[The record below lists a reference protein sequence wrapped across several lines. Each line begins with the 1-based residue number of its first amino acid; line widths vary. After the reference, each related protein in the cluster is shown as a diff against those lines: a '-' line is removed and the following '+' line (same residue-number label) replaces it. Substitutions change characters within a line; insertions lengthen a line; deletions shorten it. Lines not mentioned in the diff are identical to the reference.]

1 MVRGSKEKKKYMWR
15 SKDEALKHKKI
26 CICTFPVMHVKAASV
41 LFASLPLFH
50 AVKLR
55 TAIITVVQ
63 PVFYEPINLCS
74 VDFYMLSFCRY
85 DSCWYNLP
93 HPHLLVALISQSPTQ
108 ASLPPPGNS
117 ILIPIIAECGS
128 VVNHTLFNSGGC
140 RFPSS
145 SPYWHCT
152 GLSNQVLQCLSQFL
166 VWRCS

>member
-1 MVRGSKEKKKYMWR
+1 MSFVELHHWKLLKLKPCSAEICKSVMVRGSKEKKKYMWR

-26 CICTFPVMHVKAASV
+26 CICTFPVMHLKAASV

-93 HPHLLVALISQSPTQ
+93 HPHLLVSLISQSPSQ
-108 ASLPPPGNS
+108 ASLTLPGNS

-128 VVNHTLFNSGGC
+128 GVNHTLF
-140 RFPSS
+140 
-145 SPYWHCT
+145 
-152 GLSNQVLQCLSQFL
+152 
-166 VWRCS
+166 